1 MKTFNTIMKYI
12 GYAVVSLL
20 LGLCSTKGKVDF
32 IQSIQGSIITVLL
45 TLTVLNTTLANLLLN
60 ETLKFRDKTNY
71 QTDISQVL
79 DAMKRSSFIEIILI
93 AVSLVVI
100 ILGGWFFAMWPNI
113 KNLGTV
119 LINSLLVFDIGYFL
133 LVIFDDVEGWYKLLK
148 VNNS

>member
-1 MKTFNTIMKYI
+1 
-12 GYAVVSLL
+12 
-20 LGLCSTKGKVDF
+20 
-32 IQSIQGSIITVLL
+32 
-45 TLTVLNTTLANLLLN
+45 
-60 ETLKFRDKTNY
+60 
-71 QTDISQVL
+71 
-79 DAMKRSSFIEIILI
+79 MKRSSIIEIILI

-148 VNNS
+148 ENNS